1 VTCSSC
7 GADNRPGS
15 KFCAE
20 CGAPLSAACPRC
32 GTAIVG
38 PAKFCAE
45 CGERLAPGAGAAADP
60 GATAGEIQRAIGGG
74 TRDDGMSAGLPA
86 GAERRV
92 VTVLFADLV
101 GFTTLAEGR
110 DAESVRDLLSRYFET
125 ASEIVARYGGTV
137 EKFIGDAVMAV
148 WGAPTAHED
157 DAERAVRAAL
167 DLVGSIAALGDEL
180 GASLSGRVGV
190 LTGEAAVTL
199 GATNQGLVAGDLV
212 NTASRLQAVAPAGS
226 VLVGE
231 ATRQAA
237 GGSITF
243 EPAGDTVLKGKAA
256 PVTAFRALRVV
267 AKSRGVGRTD
277 SIEPPFV
284 GRDVEFRL
292 IRSAYH
298 SVARERRARLVSITG
313 EAGMGK
319 SRLAW
324 EFSKYTDGLAERMWW
339 HEGRSPSYGE
349 GISFWALS
357 EMIRKRA
364 GLLEGDDEA
373 TTRERIA
380 ASLAEH
386 VPNADERA
394 FIEPC
399 LLTLLGVG
407 APPPGGRERLFAG
420 WRQFFERLASESPVV
435 LVFEDL
441 QWADDGLLDFI
452 ETVLEWSQS
461 YPLFVLT
468 LARPEL
474 LERRP
479 AWGAGRNA
487 TSLPLGPLSDE
498 AMRELLAGVV
508 PQLPEASART
518 VLDRAGGIP
527 LYAVETIRML
537 VASGRLEPA
546 DDGTF
551 RAIGPLDVIDVP
563 PSLHALIAARL
574 DGLPPADRS
583 LLQDAAV
590 LGQTF
595 ATAAL
600 AALVNESPD
609 LLEPRLRG
617 LVARDLLSLDTD
629 PRSPER
635 GQYGFVQ
642 SLIREVAYGTL
653 AKRDRRVRHLAAA
666 RYFEG
671 LGDDELSGA
680 LATHYLA
687 AYEAAADGP
696 EADALAAQARIAL
709 RAAAERAA
717 ALGAPKQALAYFV
730 AAADLPGD
738 DADQLDLLERAGQVA
753 EDSGQH
759 HRSADLFEQVA
770 ARRLAAG
777 DRLGAA
783 RATAARA
790 EALISN
796 DVVAAQSLA
805 EAAVVEYAD
814 LPQDGREM
822 LGIRFAVARCLL
834 RSGRNAD
841 AAVLLEG
848 MLRAVEQ
855 TGDEDLILRVLATRG
870 ATLPAVGRSVE
881 GAIILDGILRRAE
894 RAGLFEIQDRARIN
908 LSVTLADDDI
918 VAGRDV
924 AAEGFVD
931 AVRRGAAGSAAF
943 YAMNAAEYDLHIGE
957 WHAAEVRVREVLDL
971 GLEAT
976 DRLANLAQLYV
987 QGLLRGSPDPVLIDE
1002 VRRSV
1007 HEPGQIGD
1015 LELWDALVRGDTDGA
1030 IRHGLSFARAD
1041 DLNAPFAW
1049 FRVGIAAAVARD
1061 ATTVSVATDDLS
1073 ANLRTGR
1080 WNDGILLTLRSIA
1093 AGLGGDRERAL
1104 EHGRAAL
1111 DTFRSLSVRLDEGL
1125 AALGIAA
1132 ALGPG
1137 DPDGHA
1143 FADEARRTLTDL
1155 GATGV
1160 LEAYA
1165 AILDAREA
1173 QPGAGRV
1180 GSTIGARAP

>member
-1 VTCSSC
+1 MICGSC
-7 GADNRPGS
+7 GAANPAGA
-15 KFCAE
+15 KFCLE
-20 CGAPLSAACPRC
+20 CGTPVSTACPRC
-32 GTAIVG
+32 GTAAVPG
-38 PAKFCAE
+38 AKFCGE
-45 CGERLAPGAGAAADP
+45 CGERLTPTSAGPDLAATRIPGARPPGSADRGAAN
-60 GATAGEIQRAIGGG
+60 GGP
-74 TRDDGMSAGLPA
+74 LPV
-86 GAERRV
+86 GAERRI

-101 GFTTLAEGR
+101 GFTSLAEGR
-110 DAESVRDLLSRYFET
+110 DAERVRDLLSRYFET
-125 ASEIVARYGGTV
+125 ASEIVARYGGTI

-167 DLVGSIAALGDEL
+167 DLVGSIGALGDEL
-180 GASLSGRVGV
+180 GAELSGRVGV
-190 LTGEAAVTL
+190 LTGEAAVTI

-212 NTASRLQAVAPAGS
+212 NTASRLQAVAPPGS

-231 ATRQAA
+231 ATRHAA

-243 EPAGDTVLKGKAA
+243 EPAGDAVLKGKAA
-256 PVTAFRALRVV
+256 PVPAFRALRVV
-267 AKSRGVGRTD
+267 AKSRGVGRSD

-292 IRSAYH
+292 VRSAYH

-324 EFSKYTDGLAERMWW
+324 EFSKYTDGLAEKMWW

-364 GLLEGDDEA
+364 GLLEGDDEP

-380 ASLAEH
+380 AALVQH
-386 VPNADERA
+386 VPDADERA

-407 APPPGGRERLFAG
+407 APPPGGRDRLFTG

-452 ETVLEWSQS
+452 ETLLEWSQS

-518 VLDRAGGIP
+518 ILARAGGIP
-527 LYAVETIRML
+527 LYAVETLRML
-537 VASGRLEPA
+537 VASGRLENA
-546 DDGTF
+546 EDGTL

-563 PSLHALIAARL
+563 PSLQALIAARL
-574 DGLPPADRS
+574 DGLPAADRS

-600 AALVNESPD
+600 SALVGDGPD
-609 LLEPRLRG
+609 VLEPRLRG

-653 AKRDRRVRHLAAA
+653 AKRDRRTRHLAAA
-666 RYFEG
+666 RYFEA
-671 LGDDELSGA
+671 LGDEELSGA

-717 ALGAPKQALAYFV
+717 NLGSPKQALAYFV

-738 DADQLDLLERAGQVA
+738 DADQLDLLERAGLVA
-753 EDSGQH
+753 EESGQH
-759 HRSADLFEQVA
+759 HRAADLFDQVVQQ
-770 ARRLAAG
+770 RRRAG

-790 EALISN
+790 EALMSN
-796 DVVAAQSLA
+796 DVAAAQDLA
-805 EAAVVEYAD
+805 ESALTEYAD
-814 LPQDGREM
+814 LPEDRSEV
-822 LGIRFAVARCLL
+822 LGLRYAVARCLL

-841 AAVLLEG
+841 AAALLEG
-848 MLRAVEQ
+848 MLRAVEM
-855 TGDEDLILRVLATRG
+855 TGDESFVLRVLATRG

-881 GAIILDGILRRAE
+881 GAIILDGVIRRAE

-908 LSVTLADDDI
+908 LSVTLADDDV

-924 AAEGFVD
+924 AASGFED
-931 AVRRGAAGSAAF
+931 AVRRGAAGSAAY

-957 WHAAEVRVREVLDL
+957 WDAASTRVREVLEL
-971 GLEAT
+971 GLEAN

-987 QGLLRGSPDPVLIDE
+987 IGLLRGSPDPALIDE
-1002 VRRSV
+1002 IRRSA
-1007 HEPGQIGD
+1007 HDAPQIAD
-1015 LELWDALVRGDTDGA
+1015 VELWDAFGRGDATGA
-1030 IRHGLSFARAD
+1030 IGHGLPFAAAD
-1041 DLNAPFAW
+1041 DLNAPFAY
-1049 FRVGIAAAVARD
+1049 FRVGVAAAVARD
-1061 ATTVSVATDDLS
+1061 VTNATIALTSMS
-1073 ANLRTGR
+1073 GNLRTGR
-1080 WNDGILLTLRSIA
+1080 WNEGILETLQAIA
-1093 AGLGGDRERAL
+1093 AGLAGDRVRAVER
-1104 EHGRAAL
+1104 GRAAL
-1111 DTFRSLSVRLDEGL
+1111 DMFRSMSVRLDEGL

-1132 ALGPG
+1132 ALGPD
-1137 DPDGHA
+1137 DPETPA
-1143 FADEARRTLTDL
+1143 FADEARRTLTDV
-1155 GATGV
+1155 GAAGL
-1160 LEAYA
+1160 LEMYRPIVAP
-1165 AILDAREA
+1165 R
-1173 QPGAGRV
+1173 PGRTVVERA
-1180 GSTIGARAP
+1180 GSTIGVTES